1 MGQKQSK
8 PNQFHRSRSARQ
20 VIHTENIMFED
31 DALTNKNDLN
41 ISVFSRRQKKH
52 KSIKLKEKN
61 QNDLFQ
67 GLPTLGDSMAERSG
81 HDSMALTAAGEKLY
95 QSMAQVGEKAKQCPF
110 CDRKYTKMIMFKTK
124 TRRCDC
130 CD

>member
-41 ISVFSRRQKKH
+41 IAVFSRRQKKH
-52 KSIKLKEKN
+52 KSIKLKDKN
-61 QNDLFQ
+61 QNGLFR
-67 GLPTLGDSMAERSG
+67 GLPTLGESMHSKIGWKSTLAKHDQLAVSDPNALQRSVEVEQQFNQQG
-81 HDSMALTAAGEKLY
+81 AWIM
-95 QSMAQVGEKAKQCPF
+95 KQKKDMIQRN
-110 CDRKYTKMIMFKTK
+110 DR
-124 TRRCDC
+124 
-130 CD
+130 